1 MRMRHAFPAGMGY
14 WTVLAPEGFAGWILL
29 TPLDLHGP
37 EIEIGW
43 RLVRSLW
50 GCGYALK
57 QRALFSRMRSAGSA
71 WKRLSPTL
79 TRPTALRPALPV
91 SLACVGSGESPI
103 LCGMPGG
110 SLCHRAWK
118 RCDVA
123 GKPTGCGPTRGRK
136 HMNAQ
141 KAGIAVAGAVALAL
155 YWSAAAPAWAADPTA
170 TIRMS
175 HTLPATDPVGLGAE
189 RFKEIVEKMT
199 HGTVKVAIFPNNQL
213 GGENQVLQQEKQGS
227 IQMAVTGA
235 GTVGN
240 LVPDISVLDAPYIW
254 KDWETEKKV
263 LSGPVFQHFQKELE
277 ATQGLKLL
285 SATWFYGRR
294 NLTCNKPV
302 RKPEDAEGLKIRT
315 PPAPVNLLSAEVLG
329 GKGTPMDFPQVYLA
343 LKTGTIDCEEN
354 PLPTILSGKLY
365 EVQKYIMVTH
375 HIQQSQIVTMNL
387 ASWSRLSHDQQ
398 QAVQTAADEAGAYAT
413 DLGLKAEETDLQK
426 MQGMKETQV
435 VTDIDL
441 PAFVARARQL
451 DPRMKTVWG
460 DLYDQIIAD
469 QR

>member
-1 MRMRHAFPAGMGY
+1 MKAQQLGVAIAGVAAL
-14 WTVLAPEGFAGWILL
+14 TLGW
-29 TPLDLHGP
+29 
-37 EIEIGW
+37 
-43 RLVRSLW
+43 
-50 GCGYALK
+50 
-57 QRALFSRMRSAGSA
+57 SASA
-71 WKRLSPTL
+71 
-79 TRPTALRPALPV
+79 PAL
-91 SLACVGSGESPI
+91 
-103 LCGMPGG
+103 
-110 SLCHRAWK
+110 
-118 RCDVA
+118 
-123 GKPTGCGPTRGRK
+123 
-136 HMNAQ
+136 
-141 KAGIAVAGAVALAL
+141 
-155 YWSAAAPAWAADPTA
+155 AADQTV

-199 HGTVKVAIFPNNQL
+199 NGTVKVAIFPNNQL
-213 GGENQVLQQEKQGS
+213 GGENQALQQEKQGS

-254 KDWETEKKV
+254 KDWEAEKKV
-263 LSGPVFQHFQKELE
+263 LSGPVFKHFQQELE
-277 ATQGLKLL
+277 GTQGLKLL

-294 NLTCNKPV
+294 NLTCNKLI
-302 RKPEDAEGLKIRT
+302 RKPEDAAGLKIRT
-315 PPAPVNLLSAEVLG
+315 PPSPVNLLSAEVLG

-365 EVQKYIMVTH
+365 EVQKYVMMTH
-375 HIQQSQIVTMNL
+375 HIQQSQVVTMNL
-387 ASWSRLSHDQQ
+387 AFWEGLNPDQQ
-398 QAVQTAADEAGAYAT
+398 KAVQTAADEAGAYET
-413 DLGLKAEETDLQK
+413 GLGLKAEETDLKK

-441 PAFVARARQL
+441 PAFVARAREL

-460 DLYDQIIAD
+460 GLYDQIIAE